1 MSETQNAQNV
11 TEMPSTEEIGAMVAA
26 AAGQLLVGIP
36 FTIGARRI
44 IRRVTQHIK
53 PEDLSTKD
61 RILWSVGELGLAT
74 VIGQTVGK
82 SVQSATNELFD
93 AGTHL
98 ATIVNVIKAA
108 SANGPEKT
116 ETVTIKGEVV
126 TD

>member
-1 MSETQNAQNV
+1 MSETQNAQTA

-26 AAGQLLVGIP
+26 GVGQLLVGIP
-36 FTIGARRI
+36 FTIGVRKI

-53 PEDLSTKD
+53 PEDLSMKD
-61 RILWSVGELGLAT
+61 KILWNVGELGLAT

-93 AGTHL
+93 AGTHI
-98 ATIVNVIKAA
+98 ATIVNVIKAS
-108 SANGPEKT
+108 SANGTEKT
-116 ETVTIKGEVV
+116 EPTTIKGEVV